1 MHLEDFSNMGPFLK
15 RLEDSRLHS
24 WDTFKDL
31 PQQGV
36 HVFYDGEEPVY
47 VGRSPLQTIKKRL
60 QQHTNVSSSE
70 NQAVFAFRV
79 KGGYWFRFLYQFWG
93 LFSTRLFRTAETG
106 FPQHVG
112 LLSARIPQVNIL
124 DSFGVPPTCTERD
137 SPSGG
142 EMALATFSTL
152 VRSWLVLQHSTF
164 LSVRTPP
171 A

>member
-1 MHLEDFSNMGPFLK
+1 MTVKNPFT
-15 RLEDSRLHS
+15 S
-24 WDTFKDL
+24 
-31 PQQGV
+31 GV
-36 HVFYDGEEPVY
+36 RPCKP
-47 VGRSPLQTIKKRL
+47 SKKRL

-112 LLSARIPQVNIL
+112 LLSARLPQVNIL
-124 DSFGVPPTCTERD
+124 DSFGVPPTCTERN

-152 VRSWLVLQHSTF
+152 VRS
-164 LSVRTPP
+164 
-171 A
+171 